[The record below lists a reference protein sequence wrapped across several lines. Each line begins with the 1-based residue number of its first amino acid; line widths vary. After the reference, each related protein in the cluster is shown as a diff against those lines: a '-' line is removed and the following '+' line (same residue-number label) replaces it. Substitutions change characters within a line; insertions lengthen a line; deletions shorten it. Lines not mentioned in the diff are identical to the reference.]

1 MKQVVDK
8 HKIGKEIK
16 LGDYVYLKL
25 QPYRKSSV
33 ALRKHFKLNPRFYGL
48 YKILRKIG
56 LVAYKLEL
64 PEGVI
69 IHLVFHVSL
78 LE

>member
-8 HKIGKEIK
+8 HKIGKEIEV
-16 LGDYVYLKL
+16 GDYVYLKL
-25 QPYRKSSV
+25 QPYRKYSV

-64 PEGVI
+64 PEGAI